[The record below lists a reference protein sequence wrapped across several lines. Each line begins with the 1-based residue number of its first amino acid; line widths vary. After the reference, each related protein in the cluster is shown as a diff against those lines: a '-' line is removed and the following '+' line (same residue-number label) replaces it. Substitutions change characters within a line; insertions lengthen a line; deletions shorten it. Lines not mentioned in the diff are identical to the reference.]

1 MMKVTFFQVLSIT
14 FIMASCCYADEPNA
28 GVGSN
33 QVDEVPV
40 TEVLANLSNWDNQ
53 LLKKQLIE
61 RISDN
66 QALIVLLEELNL
78 GEGDKE
84 VDESFQD
91 YVASLLEDQKG
102 LAFIANQVT
111 SISEAEKLN
120 LDGVFIRKPLFHL
133 RLQNEL
139 NENLEKT
146 SSEILLYRMLYFSL
160 MEKYAIR

>member
-1 MMKVTFFQVLSIT
+1 MKGTFFQVLLIT
-14 FIMASCCYADEPNA
+14 FLMAPCCYASEPNIMA
-28 GVGSN
+28 ASN

-40 TEVLANLSNWDNQ
+40 NDVLANLSNWDNQ

-66 QALIVLLEELNL
+66 QTLIVLLGELNL
-78 GEGDKE
+78 GKGDEE
-84 VDESFQD
+84 VDESFQS

-120 LDGVFIRKPLFHL
+120 LDGVFTRKPLFHL
-133 RLQNEL
+133 RLKDEL

-160 MEKYAIR
+160 MEKYAVR

>member
-1 MMKVTFFQVLSIT
+1 MKVTFFQVLSIMLL
-14 FIMASCCYADEPNA
+14 MASCCYADGQN
-28 GVGSN
+28 VGAEGSEL
-33 QVDEVPV
+33 DEVPV
-40 TEVLANLSNWDNQ
+40 TDVLADLGNWDNQ

-66 QALIVLLEELNL
+66 QALIALLEELNL
-78 GEGDKE
+78 GRGDKE
-84 VDESFQD
+84 VDESFQSF
-91 YVASLLEDQKG
+91 VASLLEDQKG
-102 LAFIANQVT
+102 LAFIASQLT

-120 LDGVFIRKPLFHL
+120 LDGVLARKPLFHL
-133 RLQNEL
+133 RLKNKL